1 MTDEV
6 NMLAIDNQKFSV
18 FFGVL
23 CVRTVLFYGINKFVP
38 HYIISHSTFQ
48 DLIQVDEDEEGI
60 LPDPSEKF
68 EELLSRYWVLKLA
81 LQASFNLMSN
91 FSVSFNNKHKEYYL
105 KG

>member
-1 MTDEV
+1 M
-6 NMLAIDNQKFSV
+6 
-18 FFGVL
+18 
-23 CVRTVLFYGINKFVP
+23 
-38 HYIISHSTFQ
+38 
-48 DLIQVDEDEEGI
+48 DEDEEGI

-68 EELLSRYWVLKLA
+68 EELLSRYCVLKLA

>member
-1 MTDEV
+1 M
-6 NMLAIDNQKFSV
+6 I
-18 FFGVL
+18 
-23 CVRTVLFYGINKFVP
+23 YNK
-38 HYIISHSTFQ
+38 

-68 EELLSRYWVLKLA
+68 EELLSRYWVLKVA

-91 FSVSFNNKHKEYYL
+91 FSVSFNNKHIKEYYL